1 MAISVYEL
9 ESLIEELDKIKGRHT
24 ELVSVL
30 VPVGANINIVAN
42 QLDSEKSTADN
53 IKSKTTRKNVIDALE
68 SITREMKLYKKTPD
82 NGVAFYCGNVSEVE
96 GQINIKLWVIEP
108 PKELR
113 TRLYRCDKEFVLEPL
128 KEMLEATEVYA
139 LVVLDRKEAAFGLL
153 EGKQIKI
160 LRKITSGVPGKV
172 RAGGQSAARFSRIT
186 EGLARDFFRKIADT
200 MKELY
205 FDLPRLKGIMIGG
218 PMPSKEDF
226 MKEGQLVTALKEKV
240 IAMKDLGYADE
251 HGIELLVEA
260 SKDVIAEQEITK
272 EKKLME
278 NFFNLIGKGKKAVYG
293 KENVLNALNYGAVEV
308 LLLSKEL
315 KKEDTSELRKKAE
328 SISSKVEIITIET
341 EEGEQFFNMTK
352 GYGAVLRFELE

>member
-1 MAISVYEL
+1 MALSIYEL
-9 ESLIEELDKIKGRHT
+9 EVLLQELEQIKGRHT

-30 VPVGANINIVAN
+30 IPTGSNINIVAN
-42 QLDSEKSTADN
+42 QIDAEKSTADN

-68 SITREMKLYKKTPD
+68 SITREFKLYKKTPD
-82 NGVAFYCGNVSEVE
+82 NGLAIYCGNVSNVE
-96 GQINIKLWVIEP
+96 GQIDLKLWAIEP
-108 PKELR
+108 PLELR

-128 KEMLEATEVYA
+128 KQMLEATEVYA

-172 RAGGQSAARFSRIT
+172 KAGGQSAARFSRVT
-186 EGLARDFFRKIADT
+186 EGLAKEFFRRIADI

-226 MKEGQLVTALKEKV
+226 LKEGQLVTALKEKI
-240 IAMKDLGYADE
+240 IAVKDLGYADE

-278 NFFNLIGKGKKAVYG
+278 KFFNLIGKGKKACYG
-293 KENVLNALNYGAVEV
+293 KENILKAIKYGAVET

-315 KKEDTSELRKKAE
+315 GSAEIIEMKKIAQ
-328 SISSKVEIITIET
+328 SINSKVEVITTET
-341 EEGEQFFNMTK
+341 EEGEQFWNMTK
-352 GYGAVLRFELE
+352 GYGAELRFEFE